1 VKPAI
6 NRALAVGI
14 LAAVAGVAFL
24 VALTFIRKG
33 GFSERDS
40 YVVYAY
46 FTDATGL
53 TWKSKIQIAGIQVGE
68 IAEIR
73 LEGARARL
81 EMRVK
86 KDVELRTDAC
96 LQKTYPSALL
106 PDAVLDVTPG
116 SPQQPLLRDLPEDQR
131 EIRCVRQATSTQE
144 LIESLSKIAHD
155 VQLVTGDLAKTVGGK
170 QGLSQIVENLNDITR
185 QVDTLLTQN
194 TGNLTAILS
203 NTRELTG
210 NLAEVS
216 GREKDRVHQI
226 VVNIEQLTANL
237 RQAAASLQDIV
248 DPGSAPPPRRRPSG
262 GAEPRALE
270 RLGVVAPP
278 PPLDPRSAGE
288 APRRE
293 GAALARAEVQT
304 DQPAAT
310 PEQQAQEQQTPEQQA
325 QVLGERP
332 DLKGVRQAVTKLNDT
347 LAKLD
352 AVVGKVNDGK
362 SVAGRLLTDE
372 RMGRELSNTVDA
384 VSEYVERLDRLQIQ
398 LQLRSEWL
406 LNQTVSGSGRPGS
419 KIYFS
424 ARIMPRP
431 DKYYLLEIVS
441 DPRGV
446 DTLTTS
452 TIDTEVN
459 GQTTRTTTTTRLN
472 EQKFTFSAQLAKR
485 YGPITLRV
493 GIIESSG
500 GVGADLHMLDDA
512 LQLSA
517 SVYQFDRAFQAP
529 NVSPTK
535 AYYPR
540 AKVFANY
547 YFLQHLFL
555 TTGVDDF
562 LNRWQTGNLPGGRSF
577 NIGTDVFFGGGV
589 YFTDEDLKTLI
600 GAGGSAITP
609 RL

>member
-1 VKPAI
+1 
-6 NRALAVGI
+6 
-14 LAAVAGVAFL
+14 
-24 VALTFIRKG
+24 
-33 GFSERDS
+33 
-40 YVVYAY
+40 
-46 FTDATGL
+46 
-53 TWKSKIQIAGIQVGE
+53 
-68 IAEIR
+68 
-73 LEGARARL
+73 
-81 EMRVK
+81 MRVK

-116 SPQQPLLRDLPEDQR
+116 TVPQPLLKDLPEEQR

-144 LIESLSKIAHD
+144 LINSLAKIAHD

-185 QVDTLLTQN
+185 QVDTLITQN
-194 TGNLTAILS
+194 AGSLTAILT

-210 NLAEVS
+210 NLADVS
-216 GREKDRVHQI
+216 GREKERVHQI

-278 PPLDPRSAGE
+278 PPLDPRAAAALPPQLDPRVAVASPPPLEPRAADQ

-293 GAALARAEVQT
+293 GAALVARAEVQA

-310 PEQQAQEQQTPEQQA
+310 PEQQAQE
-325 QVLGERP
+325 LGERP

-352 AVVGKVNDGK
+352 AVVGKVSDGK
-362 SVAGRLLTDE
+362 SIAGRLLTDE

-452 TIDTEVN
+452 TVDTEVN
-459 GQTTRTTTTTRLN
+459 GQSTRTTTTTRLN

-485 YGPITLRV
+485 YGPVTFRV

-500 GVGADLHMLDDA
+500 GVGADLHLLDDA
-512 LQLSA
+512 LQFSA

-540 AKVFANY
+540 AKVYANY

-600 GAGGSAITP
+600 GAGGGAIAP
-609 RL
+609 RP